1 MKLQVFKT
9 LWGHQGSHEDAARA
23 AVAAGFDGIEGPV
36 PQRGEQQKGL
46 ARILDA
52 HGLLYIAEICTAG
65 AYVPD
70 RRADVAAHLASLE
83 SKLRSCICLKPQF
96 VNCIGGCDTW
106 PLHDHLAFFR
116 NAMELA
122 DRLGITISFET
133 HRSRSLFNP
142 WITRQIVDLLPGIRL
157 TCDFSHWCVVCER
170 LIDSELDII
179 QTIAANAFHIH
190 ARVGYDQGP
199 QVPNPA
205 APEYAHCL
213 AAHQKWW
220 EIIWSA
226 QYKRRFSTTTMT
238 PEFGPDG
245 YLHLLPFT
253 QAPVADLWEIN
264 RWMADT
270 ERQHFVMF
278 SSRLAQFKRGH
289 HFVHLGER

>member
-1 MKLQVFKT
+1 MKLRVFKT
-9 LWGHQGSHEDAARA
+9 LWGFKGDYEAAAKEALGAR
-23 AVAAGFDGIEGPV
+23 FDGMEGAIPEQ
-36 PQRGEQQKGL
+36 PGEQNRLAEILEKYGL
-46 ARILDA
+46 S
-52 HGLLYIAEICTAG
+52 YIAEICTAG
-65 AYVPD
+65 SYVPD

-83 SKLRSCICLKPQF
+83 TKLRSCIRLKPEF
-96 VNCIGGCDTW
+96 VNCIGGCDAW
-106 PLHDHLAFFR
+106 PFDKHLAFFQR
-116 NAMELA
+116 AMHLA
-122 DRLGITISFET
+122 DTFGVKISFET

-142 WITRQIVDLLPGIRL
+142 WITRKIVEALPGMQL

-179 QTIAANAFHIH
+179 QAIAANAFHIH

-199 QVPNPA
+199 QVPHPA

-220 EIIWSA
+220 EILWAA
-226 QYKRRFSTTTMT
+226 QQRRGFRNTTLT

-245 YLHLLPFT
+245 YLHLLPYT

-270 ERQHFVMF
+270 EKQHFFMF
-278 SSRLAQFKRGH
+278 NSRLA
-289 HFVHLGER
+289 